1 VTAET
6 PVRTRLE
13 ELEQAGLDPRSSEL
27 LVILC
32 WLVREDVDLDEAD
45 LNAARR
51 RAMFVLAA
59 GGDPH
64 RELELDS
71 VAAERLAAE
80 LDTPERRRALAAAL
94 DALPADDLPAVIAAL
109 EALRGEPDLAWRSF
123 ALALL
128 ADEIA
133 GESTARKATT
143 LVARGDL
150 ETGPAPPPPHQH
162 PA

>member
-1 VTAET
+1 
-6 PVRTRLE
+6 VRRRLE
-13 ELEQAGLDPRSSEL
+13 ELEQSGLDPRSSEL
-27 LVILC
+27 LVVLC
-32 WLVREDVDLDEAD
+32 WLVREVVEIPESE

-64 RELELDS
+64 RDLAVDS

-80 LDTPERRRALAAAL
+80 LDTPGRRAQLGGAL
-94 DALPADDLPAVIAAL
+94 EQVPADDLPAVLAAL
-109 EALRGEPDLAWRSF
+109 ESLRADPELAWRSF

-133 GESTARKATT
+133 DE
-143 LVARGDL
+143 
-150 ETGPAPPPPHQH
+150 
-162 PA
+162 